1 MNDKRNNSFSQHIE
15 SYTSGQMIET
25 GQALSNKKLIAIE
38 GPIGVGKTTLAKK
51 LASSIQAELLLEGAS
66 ENPFLE
72 KFYQD
77 PKAGALPAQLY
88 FLFQRSR
95 QLKELKQSDMF
106 TPNHV
111 ADFLMDKDR
120 LFARVTLD
128 TDELNLYEQVYD
140 NLTIDAPRPDLV
152 IYLQAPTDVLLKR
165 IRQRGIGME
174 TTINNDYLTRLSNA
188 YTDFFH
194 YYQASPLLIVN
205 ASEIDLVNNEKD
217 YMQLLERIESTT
229 NGRHYFNPISV

>member
-1 MNDKRNNSFSQHIE
+1 MSERKNSSFSQNKE
-15 SYTSGQMIET
+15 SYASGQMIGY

-51 LASSIQAELLLEGAS
+51 LATSIQAELLLEGAS

-128 TDELNLYEQVYD
+128 SDELSLYEQVYE
-140 NLTIDAPRPDLV
+140 NLTIDAPTPDLV
-152 IYLQAPTDVLLKR
+152 IYLQAPTDILLKR

-174 TTINNDYLTRLSNA
+174 ATINNEYLTRLSSA

-217 YMQLLERIESTT
+217 YMQLLDRIESTT
-229 NGRHYFNPISV
+229 SGRHYFNPISI

>member
-1 MNDKRNNSFSQHIE
+1 VSDNQTTNIAKDAS
-15 SYTSGQMIET
+15 ET
-25 GQALSNKKLIAIE
+25 CNKNFIAIE

-51 LASSIQAELLLEGAS
+51 LAHSFNAELLLEGAA

-77 PKAGALPAQLY
+77 PKSAALPAQLY
-88 FLFQRSR
+88 FLFQRTR
-95 QLKELKQSDMF
+95 QLQELRQGDMF

-128 TDELNLYEQVYD
+128 SDELNLYEQVYN
-140 NLTIDAPRPDLV
+140 NLTIDAPTPDLV
-152 IYLQAPTDVLLKR
+152 IYLQAPADVLLKR
-165 IRQRGIGME
+165 IRKRGLAME
-174 TTINNDYLTRLSNA
+174 NTINQDYLNQLSSA

-194 YYQASPLLIVN
+194 YYNASPLLIVN
-205 ASEIDLVNNEKD
+205 ASGIDLVNNQQD
-217 YMQLLERIESTT
+217 YQQLLDRIQTT
-229 NGRHYFNPISV
+229 TSGRHYFNPGMVR

>member
-1 MNDKRNNSFSQHIE
+1 MSQYLTASH
-15 SYTSGQMIET
+15 
-25 GQALSNKKLIAIE
+25 ALSNKKLIAIE
-38 GPIGVGKTTLAKK
+38 GPIGVGKTTLARK
-51 LASSIQAELLLEGAS
+51 LSDSIHAELLLEGAVD
-66 ENPFLE
+66 NPFLE

-128 TDELNLYEQVYD
+128 SDELALYEQVYD
-140 NLTIDAPRPDLV
+140 NLTIDAPTPDLV
-152 IYLQAPTDVLLKR
+152 IYLQAPTEVLLRR
-165 IRQRGIGME
+165 IRKRGINME
-174 TTINNDYLTRLSNA
+174 NTISHDYLNQLSSA

-217 YMQLLERIESTT
+217 YLQLLERIESTT
-229 NGRHYFNPISV
+229 SGRHYFNPATI

>member
-1 MNDKRNNSFSQHIE
+1 MNETRNNSFNQNRE
-15 SYTSGQMIET
+15 SYTSGQMIEA
-25 GQALSNKKLIAIE
+25 GQALSNKKLIAVE

-51 LASSIQAELLLEGAS
+51 LAASIQAELLLEGAS

-128 TDELNLYEQVYD
+128 SDELSLYEQVYD
-140 NLTIDAPRPDLV
+140 NLTIDAPVPDLV

-174 TTINNDYLTRLSNA
+174 TTINNDYLTQLSNA

-217 YMQLLERIESTT
+217 YLQLLERIELATS
-229 NGRHYFNPISV
+229 GRYYFNPIAI

>member
-1 MNDKRNNSFSQHIE
+1 VIERTESIKTSSLDKKI
-15 SYTSGQMIET
+15 
-25 GQALSNKKLIAIE
+25 SNKTFIAVE
-38 GPIGVGKTTLAKK
+38 GPIGVGKTTLARK
-51 LASSIQAELLLEGAS
+51 LAQSFQAELLLEAAA

-88 FLFQRSR
+88 FLFQRTR
-95 QLKELKQSDMF
+95 QLQELRQGDMF
-106 TPNHV
+106 APNHI

-128 TDELNLYEQVYD
+128 ADELNLYEQVYN
-140 NLTIDAPRPDLV
+140 NLTIDAPIPDLV
-152 IYLQAPTDVLLKR
+152 IYLQAPADILLKR
-165 IRQRGIGME
+165 IRKRGISME
-174 TTINNDYLTRLSNA
+174 YTVTDEYLNKLSSA

-194 YYQASPLLIVN
+194 YYNASPLLIVN

-217 YMQLLERIESTT
+217 YQQLLERIETTT
-229 NGRHYFNPISV
+229 NGRHYFNPTLM